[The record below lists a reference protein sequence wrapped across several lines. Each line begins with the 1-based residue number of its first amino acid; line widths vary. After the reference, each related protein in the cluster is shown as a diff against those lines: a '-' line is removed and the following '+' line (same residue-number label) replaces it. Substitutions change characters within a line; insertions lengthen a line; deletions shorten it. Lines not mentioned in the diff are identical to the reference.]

1 MARLVKWQ
9 IGTQLDVIGHCL
21 VLELTDNT
29 SFMCGGV
36 ETSLSV
42 LSSPDRAVWVQALAR
57 DIKLC
62 SWARH
67 LTLSVPL
74 SIKVYNWVL
83 GNLMLGS
90 STVMDK
96 HPIHGRVEILVVGLV
111 HATDTGDKAPYSH
124 TFRNSSISSYSLGKT
139 VCLMPFYLGAICQLG
154 S

>member
-1 MARLVKWQ
+1 
-9 IGTQLDVIGHCL
+9 
-21 VLELTDNT
+21 
-29 SFMCGGV
+29 MCGGV

-57 DIKLC
+57 DIVLC

-67 LTLSVPL
+67 LTLTVPL
-74 SIKVYNWVL
+74 SIKVYNWVPPT
-83 GNLMLGS
+83 LMLGS
-90 STVMDK
+90 STVMNK

-111 HATDTGDKAPYSH
+111 HATDTGEKASLGPYSH